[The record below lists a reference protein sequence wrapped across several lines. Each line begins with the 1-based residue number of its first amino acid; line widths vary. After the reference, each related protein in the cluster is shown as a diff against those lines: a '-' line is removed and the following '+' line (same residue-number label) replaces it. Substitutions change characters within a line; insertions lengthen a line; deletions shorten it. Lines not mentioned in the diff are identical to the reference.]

1 MSLTNIQPDHLLTN
15 SQSNSAG
22 PPRHINVNA
31 GSQNLENSSKSVV
44 RNSEPNS
51 GAVVY
56 KEQSSHKPLEHHTSH
71 SERSL
76 MDMLNC
82 EEKEVNLVQN
92 EDTESENE
100 GKLAEFDAPLDLS
113 RQNDSGN
120 FA

>member
-22 PPRHINVNA
+22 PPRHINVNTS
-31 GSQNLENSSKSVV
+31 SQNLVNSSKSVV

-92 EDTESENE
+92 DDTESENE

>member
-1 MSLTNIQPDHLLTN
+1 
-15 SQSNSAG
+15 
-22 PPRHINVNA
+22 
-31 GSQNLENSSKSVV
+31 
-44 RNSEPNS
+44 
-51 GAVVY
+51 
-56 KEQSSHKPLEHHTSH
+56 
-71 SERSL
+71 

-92 EDTESENE
+92 DDTESENE